1 MAKKRVLEDAQVK
14 KQVKRPRREQ
24 LDPKPVSL
32 LQQDDLD
39 FPRGGGTSLTALE
52 VKAIRAEG
60 RKEADNDLFQ
70 VFFILNVVFW
80 LPDAILTYIDGCQKV
95 SEQEETEVCRDVY

>member
-1 MAKKRVLEDAQVK
+1 MMAKKRVLEDAQVK

-24 LDPKPVSL
+24 FDPKPVSL

-39 FPRGGGTSLTALE
+39 FPRGGGTSFTALE
-52 VKAIRAEG
+52 VKAIQAEG

-70 VFFILNVVFW
+70 VRFIFYIIFG
-80 LPDAILTYIDGCQKV
+80 LPDTIWHT
-95 SEQEETEVCRDVY
+95 